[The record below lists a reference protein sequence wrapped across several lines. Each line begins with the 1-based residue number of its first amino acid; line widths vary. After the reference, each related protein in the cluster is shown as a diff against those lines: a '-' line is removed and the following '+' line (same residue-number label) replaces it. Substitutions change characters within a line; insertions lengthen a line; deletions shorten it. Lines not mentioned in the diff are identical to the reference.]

1 MTAAARL
8 RRYASFLVVGGLG
21 FAVDAGVTELLV
33 AAGLPAL
40 GARVLAIALAMAT
53 TYLLNRRLTFRS
65 DRRGA
70 AVLAEGGRYFA
81 VALAA
86 AAFNYAVFALVLAVV
101 PGVRPSLAV
110 AVASVAAMV
119 LSYLG
124 YSTLVFRRRP

>member
-1 MTAAARL
+1 MTPADRFG
-8 RRYASFLVVGGLG
+8 RYARFLVVGGLG
-21 FAVDAGVTELLV
+21 FAVDAGATELLV
-33 AAGLPAL
+33 LAGLPAL
-40 GARVLAIALAMAT
+40 GARVAAIALAMTT

-70 AVLAEGGRYFA
+70 ALLAEGGRYFA
-81 VALAA
+81 VAIGA
-86 AAFNYAVFALVLAVV
+86 AAFNYAVFALVLTIV
-101 PGVRPSLAV
+101 PGIRPALAV